1 MFADISTSNLLMD
14 LRKAA
19 LSSLE
24 SLKAAFNQ
32 AYGYLWWLN
41 GKSSYH
47 LPQTQLEFKGTL
59 IPNAP
64 TDMYAALGKN
74 DQKIYVVP
82 SKKLVIVR
90 MGDVADPNNPTFAS
104 STFDN
109 DLWGKINLLID

>member
-1 MFADISTSNLLMD
+1 MD